1 MESEPSFHSLIA
13 IIFHSD
19 HSTMTHLAST
29 FGPLETLRTTMN
41 FHIST
46 GLQGQLRKGQHLID
60 RKTAVVAII
69 TCDDG

>member
-19 HSTMTHLAST
+19 HSKMTHLAST

-46 GLQGQLRKGQHLID
+46 GLLKMSAW
-60 RKTAVVAII
+60 K
-69 TCDDG
+69 